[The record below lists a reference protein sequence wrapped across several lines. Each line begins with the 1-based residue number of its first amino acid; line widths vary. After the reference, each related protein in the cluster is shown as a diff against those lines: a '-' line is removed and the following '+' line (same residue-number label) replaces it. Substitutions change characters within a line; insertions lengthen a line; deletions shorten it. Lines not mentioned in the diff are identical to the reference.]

1 MKPTVLPKRPEF
13 SSGPCAKPPGWSA
26 AALEKKAWLG
36 RSHRARGP
44 KAQIQELL
52 ARMRALLELPDS
64 YLLAL
69 TPGSDTGAFEMALWS
84 LLGPRPVDVLVWENF
99 GQHWL
104 ADIRDH
110 MAIAD
115 LRLLEADYGSLPKI
129 FEPHRSPDLVE
140 LRIHADVVFV
150 WNGTTSGVRLPS
162 AGFIYEER
170 GGLTICDATSAVF
183 AQQIDW
189 HLIDVATFSWQ
200 KVLGGEAAHGM
211 LVLSPR
217 AVERLEKEPPPRPLP
232 KVFRL
237 TKNGALDRKLFEGDT
252 INTVSML
259 CIADC
264 LLALDWAEEQG
275 GAPALRRRADGNFQ
289 IVQDWIDGI
298 DWGVNM
304 AVDPATRSNTSVCIR
319 LTEEWFVALE
329 EDRRREVLARMAR
342 LLEDEGAAY
351 DIVNHRAAPASLRI
365 WCGATVEADDLKALT
380 PWIDWAYGRVREEYG
395 Q

>member
-1 MKPTVLPKRPEF
+1 MKPSILPKRPEF
-13 SSGPCAKPPGWSA
+13 SSGPCAKPAGWSA
-26 AALEKKAWLG
+26 AALEQKAWLG

-44 KAQIQELL
+44 KAQIQDLL
-52 ARMRALLELPDS
+52 ARMRTLLELPAD

-84 LLGPRPVDVLVWENF
+84 LLGPRPVDVLAWENF

-110 MAIAD
+110 LAVQD
-115 LRLLEADYGSLPKI
+115 LQLMNADYGGL
-129 FEPHRSPDLVE
+129 PDLAKARPE
-140 LRIHADVVFV
+140 ADAVFV
-150 WNGTTSGVRLPS
+150 WNGTTSGVRLLDAS
-162 AGFIYEER
+162 WISSSR
-170 GGLTICDATSAVF
+170 SGLTICDATSAVF
-183 AQQIDW
+183 AQEIEW
-189 HLIDVATFSWQ
+189 SKIDVATFSWQ

-211 LVLSPR
+211 LILSPR
-217 AVERLEKEPPPRPLP
+217 AVERLESDPPPRPLP

-237 TKNGALDRKLFEGDT
+237 TKKGALDRALFEGDT

-264 LLALDWAEEQG
+264 ILALEWAEKQG
-275 GAPALRRRADGNFQ
+275 GGAALRRRADDNFR
-289 IVQDWIDGI
+289 IVQSWIDRI

-304 AVDPATRSNTSVCIR
+304 AIDPATRSNTSVCVR
-319 LTEEWFVALE
+319 LTEDWFAALK
-329 EDRRREVLARMAR
+329 EDRRREALAWMAR
-342 LLEDEGAAY
+342 LLEEEGAAY

-365 WCGATVEADDLKALT
+365 WCGATVEAEDLEALM
-380 PWIDWAYGRVREEYG
+380 PWIDWAYAAAREEFG